1 MTKKPPPSQ
10 GGIKTLRPKLRDT
23 SAKERKEEEAN
34 FVLAYRTKKTDAM
47 SLRRGIC
54 QTIAHKN
61 KTWKKISNVFSYA
74 LSVVSASNSE
84 IYFFVGEI

>member
-34 FVLAYRTKKTDAM
+34 FVLAYRTKK
-47 SLRRGIC
+47 RRDVAEKRDLPNYC
-54 QTIAHKN
+54 TQ
-61 KTWKKISNVFSYA
+61 
-74 LSVVSASNSE
+74 E
-84 IYFFVGEI
+84 